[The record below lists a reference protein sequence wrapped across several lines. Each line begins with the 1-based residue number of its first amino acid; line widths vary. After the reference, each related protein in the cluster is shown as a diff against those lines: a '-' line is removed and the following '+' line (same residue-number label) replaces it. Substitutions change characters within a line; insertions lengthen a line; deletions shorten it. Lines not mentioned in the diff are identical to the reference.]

1 MTFGPGD
8 ECEEALVAGTGPVW
22 PEGLGAVSGP
32 GWGFGFE
39 EPFAWLLSVAESGDA
54 FWPPKPGSPVSWC
67 GVGVWVPPVAGGE
80 TGWPLGDGLVAGLAG
95 ESAVEGVESRGPAG
109 VGVDGGG
116 VGVPV
121 LTESGVDGG
130 GAAWWSAPFVP

>member
-1 MTFGPGD
+1 M
-8 ECEEALVAGTGPVW
+8 
-22 PEGLGAVSGP
+22 
-32 GWGFGFE
+32 
-39 EPFAWLLSVAESGDA
+39 SVAERGDA

-67 GVGVWVPPVAGGE
+67 GVGVWLPPGGE
-80 TGWPLGDGLVAGLAG
+80 TGWPPADGWPFGLVAGLAG
-95 ESAVEGVESRGPAG
+95 ESAVEGEGVESRGPAG

-130 GAAWWSAPFVP
+130 GTAWWSAPFVP